1 MGNVLE
7 DYSVDNVKKT
17 GLYRE
22 IYDISGNYYIIDVD
36 DVLEIQKC
44 LMKKL
49 DTK

>member
-22 IYDISGNYYIIDVD
+22 IYDISGNYIIDVD